1 MSFRAILY
9 NTKQFIALF
18 LVKLLCLKIKGIKVN
33 QVTAYC
39 ISCFLNFRKQFWA
52 QIFTTI
58 FTVYPQRIYIGN
70 IPTIHFS
77 NTTGD
82 DLSVIVSYLFVE
94 RIKQHFLFG
103 GYLGKVVLYKSVD
116 DLFGVTVFAF
126 FNFVFHIILVFQI
139 SNDGRKQSFENR
151 VFVKRLL
158 FNDTS

>member
-1 MSFRAILY
+1 MY
-9 NTKQFIALF
+9 
-18 LVKLLCLKIKGIKVN
+18 
-33 QVTAYC
+33 QVTAFGFG
-39 ISCFLNFRKQFWA
+39 CFLNFRKQSCA
-52 QIFTTI
+52 QALTTI
-58 FTVYPQRIYIGN
+58 FAAYPQRIDIGD

-77 NTTGD
+77 DTTGD
-82 DLSVIVSYLFVE
+82 DISVIVGYLFVE

-158 FNDTS
+158 FNETS